1 MRATRAIIHIDRF
14 CGNVKHIREK
24 VGPAPLICA
33 PVKADAYGHGAV
45 PIARAAIEAGASYL
59 AVATVEEG
67 AELRSVGISA
77 PILVLSLPLPEELA
91 DAARLRLSLLLGD
104 EDMVKEA
111 ALAAE
116 QAGEKLAVHL
126 KIDTGMGRVGCRPE
140 AASALAARIASFR
153 SLMYAGTATHLSVA
167 DSRTPE
173 DIRYTKKQLSLF
185 TQSIESIKA
194 AGFDPGVVHAAN
206 SGAILLHEDACFDM
220 VRPGILL
227 YGYSPVENPPIFVE
241 PVMELI
247 TRIVLIKTMRVGEA
261 VSYGRTWTV
270 SEETRIATIP
280 VGYGDGLPRGLSGN
294 FSVRIQ
300 RRFYPLAGRVCMD
313 QCMIDLGNDTD
324 IQRWDEVTIFGG
336 KAQSAADIAAKLHT
350 IPYEI
355 TCNINKR
362 VPRVYTDLFHSTR
375 SHGVKSN
382 AL

>member
-1 MRATRAIIHIDRF
+1 MRATRAIIHTDRF
-14 CGNVKHIREK
+14 CGNVQRIREK
-24 VGPAPLICA
+24 VGVKPLICA

-45 PIARAAIEAGASYL
+45 PMARAAIEAGASYL

-67 AELRSVGISA
+67 AELRSAGISA
-77 PILVLSLPLPEELA
+77 PVLVLSLPLPEELA

-111 ALAAE
+111 ALSAE
-116 QAGEKLAVHL
+116 QAGEKLSVHL

-140 AASALAARIASFR
+140 AAPALARCIASFR
-153 SLMYAGTATHLSVA
+153 SLVYAGTATHLAVA

-173 DIRYTKKQLSLF
+173 DIRYTKEQLDLF
-185 TQSIESIKA
+185 TQSIESIRA

-247 TRIVLIKTMRVGEA
+247 TRIVLIKTVRGDEA
-261 VSYGRTWTV
+261 VSYGRTWTAL
-270 SEETRIATIP
+270 EDTRIATIP
-280 VGYGDGLPRGLSGN
+280 VGYGDGLPRGLSGK
-294 FSVRIQ
+294 FSVGIR
-300 RRFYPLAGRVCMD
+300 RRFYPLAGRICMD
-313 QCMIDLGNDTD
+313 QCMIDLGDDTD

-336 KAQSAADIAAKLHT
+336 NAQSAADIAVKFNT

-375 SHGVKSN
+375 SHGAQFN
-382 AL
+382 A

>member
-45 PIARAAIEAGASYL
+45 PMARAAIEAGASYL

>member
-1 MRATRAIIHIDRF
+1 
-14 CGNVKHIREK
+14 VKHIREK